1 MDAGGD
7 WGRWGGRKAHGA
19 TVSKN
24 LAVSLQGLTFN
35 DRADVSNV
43 LIADGR
49 ELLHHL
55 DLPGKLL

>member
-1 MDAGGD
+1 MQVGTGAG
-7 WGRWGGRKAHGA
+7 WGGWKARGA
-19 TVSKN
+19 TVCKN
-24 LAVSLQGLTFN
+24 LVVSLQGLTFN
-35 DRADVSNV
+35 DRTDVSNV